1 MEKGRCFIQG
11 VANWGDG
18 EPKPSPSCQIRG
30 QEFLKDVW
38 EVGWGRGGG
47 GGDGLCED
55 LIGSNNHLETA
66 PAVVWSASS

>member
-1 MEKGRCFIQG
+1 MAQKSILERRGLVEKGRCFIQG

-38 EVGWGRGGG
+38 EVGWG
-47 GGDGLCED
+47 
-55 LIGSNNHLETA
+55 
-66 PAVVWSASS
+66 VVVVVMVYVKT